1 MMHYDL
7 KKTFSGKRVFLT
19 GHTGFKGSWLLLILN
34 QLGAE
39 VKGFSL
45 APKNDFDLFHQIKGE
60 ALCDSVIGD
69 IRDRE
74 LIRQEIL
81 AFQPDFVFHLAAQAL
96 VIDSYRNP
104 VETYETNVMG
114 SIYLMDALRDLRK
127 PCTIIM
133 ITTDKVYENFET
145 TEPYPEDARI
155 GGYDPYSNSKACNE
169 LAIGS
174 YRNCFFNPEK
184 YNEHHQAVASARS
197 GNVIGGGDWS
207 ANRLVPDIAR
217 ALRANKPVEI
227 RNPLSVRPWQHVLDP
242 LNGYLMLAAALAEN
256 PTEMAEGFNFGPHP
270 DDEQTVIDMVKIS
283 IENWGAGSFET
294 PEITSKPHEAGLL
307 KLAIGKAKQK
317 LNWEPKF
324 DATEAVKW
332 TMDWYKNSDS
342 DPLAFT
348 KAQIDRY
355 FSL

>member
-1 MMHYDL
+1 MKYDL
-7 KKTFSGKRVFLT
+7 KKTFEGKRVFLT

-34 QLGAE
+34 QLGAQ

-45 APKNDFDLFHQIKGE
+45 KPKNDFDLYHQINGNT
-60 ALCDSVIGD
+60 LCDSIIGD
-69 IRDRE
+69 VRDRE
-74 LIRQEIL
+74 LVKKEIL
-81 AFQPDFVFHLAAQAL
+81 DFKPDYVFHLAAQAL
-96 VIDSYRNP
+96 VIDSYTNP

-114 SIYLMDALRDLRK
+114 SIHVMDALRFLEK
-127 PCTIIM
+127 PCTTVM

-184 YNEHHQAVASARS
+184 YIEHKQAVASARS

-217 ALRANKPVEI
+217 ALRANEPVAI

-242 LNGYLMLAAALAEN
+242 LKGYLMLAASLNDN
-256 PTEMAEGFNFGPHP
+256 PQELAEGFNFGPRP
-270 DDEQTVIDMVKIS
+270 ADEQTVIDMVKIS
-283 IENWGAGSFET
+283 IENWGSGSFDT
-294 PEITSKPHEAGLL
+294 PEIVGKPHEAGLL
-307 KLAIGKAKQK
+307 KLAIDKAKDK
-317 LNWEPKF
+317 LGWEPQF
-324 DATEAVKW
+324 DATEAVQW

-342 DPLAFT
+342 DPLKFT
-348 KAQIDRY
+348 QDQIDRF
-355 FSL
+355 FSI